1 MKICFITDAW
11 LPIWGGGQEH
21 VLQVSKILKADI
33 IYPKNNNFFNFWD
46 RVGFTLWTIKF
57 YLTSD
62 YDFYHSHSFS
72 TSVFLPLAKLRGK
85 KTAITVH
92 GTGNGLI
99 GANILNS
106 LGVSK
111 FLMFLVLYVWP
122 YDYKFS
128 AGNLKG
134 FVTVGNGV
142 NIDEYDKIKKDSG
155 QARMTNKKFK
165 IFWIGRKYDPVKGIK
180 YLEQAVKE
188 INDPKIVL
196 DIAENIYGEEKIKRF
211 KQADLFILPSLS
223 EGLPLVLLEAMAAK
237 LPVIATDVGDCRQL
251 VEKANAGIIVK
262 PGDVKALKE
271 AILEMMKTTANFGQS
286 GYDFV
291 KKNYTW
297 EKVSEKVSRAIGL
310 TMISSGTK

>member
-21 VLQVSKILKADI
+21 VLQVSKILNADI
-33 IYPKNNNFFNFWD
+33 IYPKNINFFNFWN

-62 YDFYHSHSFS
+62 YDLYHSHSFS
-72 TSVFLPLAKLRGK
+72 SSVFLPLAKLRGK
-85 KTAITVH
+85 KVAITIH

-99 GANILNS
+99 GANILNF

-122 YDYKFS
+122 CDYKFS
-128 AGNLKG
+128 AADLKG
-134 FVTVGNGV
+134 FITVGNGV
-142 NIDEYDKIKKDSG
+142 NILEFDAVKAKKDP
-155 QARMTNKKFK
+155 KKFK
-165 IFWIGRKYDPVKGIK
+165 IFWIGRKYDPVKGVK

-188 INDPKIVL
+188 IDNSKIIL

-211 KQADLFILPSLS
+211 MQADLFVLPSLS
-223 EGLPLVLLEAMAAK
+223 EGLPLTLLEAMAAK

-251 VEKANAGIIVK
+251 VEKANAGIIIE
-262 PGDVKALKE
+262 PGNVTALKT
-271 AILEMMKTTANFGQS
+271 AIIEMMKSTANFGQN
-286 GYDFV
+286 GYNFV
-291 KKNYTW
+291 KKNYSW
-297 EKVSEKVSRAIGL
+297 EKVSQIYQKTYV
-310 TMISSGTK
+310 KN